1 MDRWNFDNPLQGM
14 VKPEWISD
22 KIDQTTV
29 AFAKEFGT
37 YLAKDDIKIK
47 LDKERR
53 PVLDKDRKPIV
64 SIVGDKLTTSQ
75 LRRFFGEVKR
85 QQIIGYNESSFVML
99 RPKLAY
105 AVGRAK
111 KNMKNEVK
119 YCKIEDFYT
128 IIDDAVMIV
137 VNSNDT
143 KNAFKNFIAFFEA
156 IVAYHKAE
164 VKEK

>member
-1 MDRWNFDNPLQGM
+1 MERWNVDNPQQGK
-14 VKPEWISD
+14 VKPEWIND

-29 AFAKEFGT
+29 AFAKEFGK
-37 YLAKDDIKIK
+37 YLAKDDKIRK
-47 LDKERR
+47 LDIERR
-53 PVLDKDRKPIV
+53 PVLDKNGKPIE

-99 RPKLAY
+99 SPKLAY

-111 KNMKNEVK
+111 KSMKNGVK

-128 IIDDAVMIV
+128 IIEDAVMKV
-137 VNSNDT
+137 VNSDN
-143 KNAFKNFIAFFEA
+143 KNIAFKNFIAIFEA

-164 VKEK
+164 VKE